1 MPRTDVDVEVRFD
14 CESGRAEGTLEG
26 AIGGVGP
33 HVQDKLE

>member
-14 CESGRAEGTLEG
+14 CESSGAESTLEG
-26 AIGGVGP
+26 TIGGVGP